1 MAVSLSTRTF
11 AATRALLQGFA
22 VVVPV
27 LALWRHLY
35 PWWSTPDS
43 LEWQGP
49 VATQQQITPADF
61 GGKDG
66 VEFFWDGTAWVR
78 LPDASVTDRLLAAVP
93 DLLLAAM
100 VSAALV
106 ILARLLARVATAR
119 PFADPAVLELRILSL
134 LVLAGGVL
142 VPLLSSIVD
151 NVLVRQALA
160 DASAAPLR
168 ATLNFAWVGAAV
180 LIFAL
185 AQAFEQGARA
195 AHEVE
200 GLV

>member
-1 MAVSLSTRTF
+1 MPSSLSTRIFT
-11 AATRALLQGFA
+11 ATHALLLGFA
-22 VVVPV
+22 WLVPA
-27 LALWRHLY
+27 LALWNPLY
-35 PWWSTPDS
+35 AWWTMPDA

-49 VATQQQITPADF
+49 VATQQEITPADF

-66 VEFFWDGTAWVR
+66 VEFFWDGTAWVT
-78 LPDASVTDRLLAAVP
+78 LPGASMADRLLAAVP
-93 DLLLAAM
+93 DLLVAGI
-100 VSAALV
+100 VSASLV
-106 ILARLLARVATAR
+106 ILARLLGRVASAR
-119 PFADPAVLELRILSL
+119 PFAHPAVQELRILSL

-142 VPLLSSIVD
+142 VPFLSSITD
-151 NVLVRQALA
+151 NLLVRDVLT

-168 ATLNFAWVGAAV
+168 ATLNFAWAGVAV
-180 LIFAL
+180 LVFAL